1 MVCGMLERIASRVS
15 NVRHTIVRYTS
26 SIPEPNRKIKGAIGE
41 NSNVF
46 TLQRTQRGLKT
57 DENFMSLLFSEGVKT
72 EFYPALVSIP
82 KRAKTGMA

>member
-1 MVCGMLERIASRVS
+1 MCRMFGIPLFVMFDTHQVYQNQMGKSRVPS
-15 NVRHTIVRYTS
+15 GKFKCFS
-26 SIPEPNRKIKGAIGE
+26 
-41 NSNVF
+41 
-46 TLQRTQRGLKT
+46 LQRTRRGLKT

>member
-1 MVCGMLERIASRVS
+1 MS

-46 TLQRTQRGLKT
+46 TLQRTQRGLKKNQ
-57 DENFMSLLFSEGVKT
+57 DFMPPMFSEGVKT